1 MSGITEIINQLN
13 DNAMATVDIPL
24 KEGEDQRL
32 NCIFKKADASSFLLV
47 FAPNALSS
55 VNIEHETNCR
65 LIVKHGDSQINLNI
79 RIDAVKNERTM
90 ECTALESISPESM
103 REYFRVM
110 ISAPIRAWY
119 QPGPREI
126 KNRAWEISGNT
137 IDLSGGGVLALF
149 SEKPGNTNK
158 IQLEI
163 DLPDQQT
170 PVVCTAKVV
179 RTYRLR
185 KKRFQVAF
193 NITEIEGKARDII
206 ISSCLQEQRR
216 QLRNKVR
223 VE

>member
-1 MSGITEIINQLN
+1 MAGITEIINQLN
-13 DNAMATVDIPL
+13 DNAMATVDIPI
-24 KEGEDQRL
+24 KEEEDQRL
-32 NCIFKKADASSFLLV
+32 NCIFKKTDAPFFTLV
-47 FAPNALSS
+47 FAPNALAS

-79 RIDAVKNERTM
+79 RIDAVINDRTM

-110 ISAPIRAWY
+110 ISAPIRAGY
-119 QPGPREI
+119 KPGPREI
-126 KNRAWEISGNT
+126 KNKAWELSGNT

-149 SEKPGNTNK
+149 TEKPANTNR

-163 DLPDQQT
+163 DLPDQEA
-170 PVVCTAKVV
+170 PVLCMAKVV

>member
-1 MSGITEIINQLN
+1 MAGITEIINQLN
-13 DNAMATVDIPL
+13 DNAMATVDIPI

-32 NCIFKKADASSFLLV
+32 DCIFKKTEASSFTLV

-55 VNIEHETNCR
+55 ETIEYTTNCR
-65 LIVKHGDSQINLNI
+65 LIIKHGDSAINLNV
-79 RIDAVKNERTM
+79 RIDKADGERTVH
-90 ECTALESISPESM
+90 CTALESISPESM

-110 ISAPIRAWY
+110 ISAPIRASY

-126 KNRAWEISGNT
+126 KNKAWELTGTT

-149 SEKPGNTNK
+149 SEKPLTVNK

-163 DLPDQQT
+163 DLPGQQV
-170 PVVCTAKVV
+170 PILCVAKVV

-206 ISSCLQEQRR
+206 ISGCLQEQRR

>member
-1 MSGITEIINQLN
+1 MAGITEIIHQLN
-13 DNAMATVDIPL
+13 DNAMATVDLPF

-32 NCIFKKADASSFLLV
+32 DCIFRKTDAPSFSLV
-47 FAPNALSS
+47 FAPNSLDS
-55 VNIEHETNCR
+55 VTIEDISNCR
-65 LIVKHGDSQINLNI
+65 LIVKHGDSAINLNI
-79 RIDAVKNERTM
+79 RIDAVTNEQTM

-110 ISAPIRAWY
+110 ISVPIRAAY
-119 QPGPREI
+119 RPGPREK
-126 KNRAWEISGNT
+126 KNKAWEISGNT

-149 SEKPGNTNK
+149 SEKPANTNR

-163 DLPDQQT
+163 DLPGQET
-170 PVVCTAKVV
+170 PLLCMANVV

-193 NITEIEGKARDII
+193 NITEIEGKARDNI

>member
-1 MSGITEIINQLN
+1 MAGITKIIHELN
-13 DNAMATVDIPL
+13 NNAMATVDIPL

-32 NCIFKKADASSFLLV
+32 NCIFKKTDAPSFTLV
-47 FAPNALSS
+47 FAPNALSTLT
-55 VNIEHETNCR
+55 IEHDTNCR
-65 LIVKHGDSQINLNI
+65 LIVKHAASSINLNI
-79 RIDAVKNERTM
+79 RIDAVINDRTI

-110 ISAPIRAWY
+110 ISAPIRASY
-119 QPGPREI
+119 TPGPREI
-126 KNRAWEISGNT
+126 KNHSWELSGNT

-149 SEKPGNTNK
+149 SDKPANTNR

-170 PVVCTAKVV
+170 PVLCMAKVI

>member
-1 MSGITEIINQLN
+1 MAGITEIINQLN

-24 KEGEDQRL
+24 KKGEDQRL
-32 NCIFKKADASSFLLV
+32 NCMLKKNDTPSFDLV
-47 FAPNALSS
+47 FAPNALDSIT
-55 VNIEHETNCR
+55 VENAGNCR
-65 LIVKHGDSQINLNI
+65 LIVKHADSSINLNI
-79 RIDAVKNERTM
+79 RIDTVKNERTL
-90 ECTALESISPESM
+90 ECTALESINPESM

-110 ISAPIRAWY
+110 ISTPIRASY
-119 QPGPREI
+119 RPGPRET
-126 KNRAWEISGNT
+126 KSRAWEISGTT

-149 SEKPGNTNK
+149 PEKPANTNR

-163 DLPDQQT
+163 DLPGQQA
-170 PVVCTAKVV
+170 PVLCMAKVV

-185 KKRFQVAF
+185 KNRFQVAF
-193 NITEIEGKARDII
+193 NITDIEGKARDII

>member
-1 MSGITEIINQLN
+1 MAGITEIINQFH
-13 DNAMATVDIPL
+13 DNAMATVDIPIN
-24 KEGEDQRL
+24 EGEDQRL
-32 NCIFKKADASSFLLV
+32 NCIFKKTKAPCFSLV
-47 FAPNALSS
+47 FAPHALDSK
-55 VNIEHETNCR
+55 NFAYTDKCR
-65 LIVKHGDSQINLNI
+65 LIVKHGDSSINLNV
-79 RIDAVKNERTM
+79 RIDSIEGDRTAL
-90 ECTALESISPESM
+90 CTALESISPESL

-110 ISAPIRAWY
+110 IRAPIRASY
-119 QPGPREI
+119 QPGPREK
-126 KNRAWEISGNT
+126 KNKAWTIDGTT
-137 IDLSGGGVLALF
+137 IDLSGGGVLAIF
-149 SEKPGNTNK
+149 SEKPASINN

-163 DLPDQQT
+163 NLPDQSA
-170 PVVCTAKVV
+170 PVVCVAKVV

>member
-1 MSGITEIINQLN
+1 MAGITEIINQLN
-13 DNAMATVDIPL
+13 HNAMATVDIPL

-32 NCIFKKADASSFLLV
+32 NCIFKKTDAPSFSLV

-55 VNIEHETNCR
+55 VTIEDETNCR
-65 LIVKHGDSQINLNI
+65 LIVKHGDSAINLNI
-79 RIDAVKNERTM
+79 RIDAVKNDRTM

-110 ISAPIRAWY
+110 ISAPIRAAY
-119 QPGPREI
+119 KPGPREI
-126 KNRAWEISGNT
+126 KNKSWQLSGNT

-149 SEKPGNTNK
+149 SEKPANTNR

>member
-1 MSGITEIINQLN
+1 VAGITEIINQLN

-32 NCIFKKADASSFLLV
+32 NCILKKADAPSFDLV
-47 FAPNALSS
+47 FAPHALDGTTVENAG
-55 VNIEHETNCR
+55 NCR
-65 LIVKHGDSQINLNI
+65 LIVKHADSSINLNI
-79 RIDAVKNERTM
+79 RIDTVKNERTL

-110 ISAPIRAWY
+110 ISTPIRASY
-119 QPGPREI
+119 RPGPRET
-126 KNRAWEISGNT
+126 KSRAWEISGTT

-149 SEKPGNTNK
+149 PEKPANTNR

-163 DLPDQQT
+163 DLPGQQA
-170 PVVCTAKVV
+170 PVLCLAKVV

-185 KKRFQVAF
+185 KNRFQVAF

-206 ISSCLQEQRR
+206 ISCCLQEQRR

>member
-1 MSGITEIINQLN
+1 MAGITEIIHQLN

-32 NCIFKKADASSFLLV
+32 NCIFKKTDAPSFTLV
-47 FAPNALSS
+47 FAPNALDS
-55 VNIEHETNCR
+55 VTIEDKTNCR
-65 LIVKHGDSQINLNI
+65 LIVKHGDSAINLNI
-79 RIDAVKNERTM
+79 RIDAITNERTV

-110 ISAPIRAWY
+110 ISVPIRAAY
-119 QPGPREI
+119 KPGPREI
-126 KNRAWEISGNT
+126 KNKAWEISGNT

-149 SEKPGNTNK
+149 SEKPANTNR

-163 DLPDQQT
+163 DLPDQEA
-170 PVVCTAKVV
+170 PVLCMAKVV